1 MNMILSLMTDNI
13 LDSFLPNNYITDSV
27 HFLRNTQVHQNTN
40 NYGKSITELCS
51 DSQLRILNGRTIGDS
66 VGKATYFNYS
76 GVIINDYCICSA
88 SFLKNITS
96 FHVGDFDPNLSDL
109 CPITVKMLSWS
120 VHNEPELALRPKPM
134 NIKWSKSVEEQFTA
148 NLSCSNFKGII
159 DNISATNGK
168 ICSGLSHDESG
179 IVSDINEIVTNLS
192 TSLRNA
198 PLGSRAVSKNVVLQK
213 SKKK

>member
-1 MNMILSLMTDNI
+1 
-13 LDSFLPNNYITDSV
+13 
-27 HFLRNTQVHQNTN
+27 
-40 NYGKSITELCS
+40 
-51 DSQLRILNGRTIGDS
+51 
-66 VGKATYFNYS
+66 
-76 GVIINDYCICSA
+76 
-88 SFLKNITS
+88 
-96 FHVGDFDPNLSDL
+96 VGDFDPNLSDL

-120 VHNEPELALRPKPM
+120 VHNEPELALRPKPI

-159 DNISATNGK
+159 DNISATNEK

-179 IVSDINEIVTNLS
+179 IVSDKNEIVTNLS